1 MTDKPKRR
9 NPNRRN
15 LEDVKQKLYQAQASG
30 DKFQQKIWAAVLAK
44 LLSDDIK
51 K

>member
-1 MTDKPKRR
+1 MTEKPKRR
-9 NPNRRN
+9 NPAARK

-30 DKFQQKIWAAVLAK
+30 DRFQQMVWKAVLEK
-44 LLSDDIK
+44 LMNEK

>member
-9 NPNRRN
+9 NPAARK

-30 DKFQQKIWAAVLAK
+30 DRFQVKIWTDVLKK
-44 LLSDDIK
+44 LENDK